1 MAAFTY
7 HIQIELT
14 IRKMRNTL
22 SKRISLS
29 DIQDICALV
38 QDKKDRSAREEL
50 YALTL
55 SEDERTAANALWC
68 LTHLSDDEWLY
79 AKHDDLIDRALAETN
94 ITKLRLM
101 LTLLLRQPFDAESLR
116 ADFIDF
122 CMGKIT
128 ACSYPYAIRALCI
141 KLAFEQMKHHS
152 ELLAELMAALELQEQ
167 ESLSPGL
174 ASAKRQVMK
183 RMRKMIS

>member
-1 MAAFTY
+1 M
-7 HIQIELT
+7 
-14 IRKMRNTL
+14 RKTL
-22 SKRISLS
+22 AKRISLS

-38 QDKKDRSAREEL
+38 QDGKDRSAREEL

-55 SEDERTAANALWC
+55 SKDERTAANALWC
-68 LTHLSDDEWLY
+68 LTHLCYDEWLY
-79 AKHDDLIDRALAETN
+79 TKHEDLIDRAMEETN

-122 CMGKIT
+122 CVSRIT

-152 ELLAELMAALELQEQ
+152 ELLAELKAALDLLEQ

-174 ASAKRQVMK
+174 TSARRQVMK
-183 RMRKMIS
+183 RMRKTIS